1 MRSVIVIILGLALAG
16 CAPKELPD
24 WAVIGPVKGAAV
36 VRTNAPRTVER
47 WAPDRGPPSHAAS
60 TAPEAE
66 LLPFTPAWQ
75 AREDAHDRRLRRSM
89 HICGNC

>member
-1 MRSVIVIILGLALAG
+1 MGMALAG
-16 CAPKELPD
+16 CAPKPLPD
-24 WAVIGPVKGAAV
+24 WAVVRSVEGAPV
-36 VRTNAPRTVER
+36 VRTNAVRTVER
-47 WAPDRGPPSHAAS
+47 PPRDRSRPLSAAS
-60 TAPEAE
+60 TTPEPE

>member
-1 MRSVIVIILGLALAG
+1 MALAG
-16 CAPKELPD
+16 CAPKDLPD
-24 WAVIGPVKGAAV
+24 WAVVRPVEGAAV
-36 VRTNAPRTVER
+36 VRTNAVRTVER
-47 WAPDRGPPSHAAS
+47 PARDRGPPPSAAS
-60 TAPEAE
+60 TAPEPE

>member
-1 MRSVIVIILGLALAG
+1 MALAG

-24 WAVIGPVKGAAV
+24 WAVVRPVAGAV
-36 VRTNAPRTVER
+36 GVRTTAPRAVER
-47 WAPDRGPPSHAAS
+47 QAPDRRSPSNAMS